1 VEQVLQGQKTAAI
14 QTKNASQKHSLRAD
28 VECSPPPDHIVDTD
42 PDEGDLSEQAD
53 PLSNSGCEQPA
64 T

>member
-14 QTKNASQKHSLRAD
+14 PTKNALQKHSLRAD
-28 VECSPPPDHIVDTD
+28 VECSPPPDHIVDND